1 MTTSLPLSLLAPL
14 VLLVFHYFI
23 IAPIIVSS
31 YTIAPITKD
40 MQDAAAGIIKFQL
53 PPGGVTQES
62 SISWQRLAYICDT
75 FGPRFSGS
83 QALEDA
89 LTHIKNLATQ
99 DGLKVTEQVGKNDVI
114 THNNNNTQYQLSF
127 IILNNMIHFL
137 SRYLFAK
144 TYFLLN
150 Y

>member
-1 MTTSLPLSLLAPL
+1 MTASFPSSLLAPL
-14 VLLVFHYFI
+14 VLLTVLFFI
-23 IAPIIVSS
+23 AAPILVSS

-40 MQDAAAGIIKFQL
+40 MQDAANDIIKYQL
-53 PPGGVTQES
+53 PAEGVTQGS

-99 DGLKVTEQVGKNDVI
+99 DGLKVTEQVYNI
-114 THNNNNTQYQLSF
+114 RTILSC
-127 IILNNMIHFL
+127 IIQT
-137 SRYLFAK
+137 K
-144 TYFLLN
+144 TPTIY